1 MDWML
6 VILCVGVFLLA
17 LQTLIIHVTANMIAA
32 ITRDLECMHDHMHE
46 RMHGHAIHDDGYFDA
61 LVRQAYEDVLSST
74 DDSKP
79 EGEEWAAFDSGE

>member
-32 ITRDLECMHDHMHE
+32 ITRDLECMHEHMHE
-46 RMHGHAIHDDGYFDA
+46 RMHGLTIHDDGHFDA
-61 LVRQAYEDVLSST
+61 LVRQAYEDVMASA

-79 EGEEWAAFDSGE
+79 EGEEWAAFDNGE